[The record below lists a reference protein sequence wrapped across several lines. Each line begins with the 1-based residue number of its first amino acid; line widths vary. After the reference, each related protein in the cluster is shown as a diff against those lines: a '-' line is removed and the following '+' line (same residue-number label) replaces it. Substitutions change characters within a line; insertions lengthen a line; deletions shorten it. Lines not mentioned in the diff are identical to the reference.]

1 MSKII
6 RITTVFCLFMVLL
19 GAGLPVLG
27 VTSYSADTV
36 SGLLV
41 RYGLFMAS
49 EKGFKDIYGNSATV
63 LGGEF
68 RFGGENLG
76 AWLEGGYLSKSGEL
90 ILTQEET
97 KVRIVAIE
105 GGVLYRFMTGKI
117 CPYAG
122 AGVGYY
128 MYKEES
134 DALGEAKQNKVGF
147 CGVAGMGFQ
156 LLHPLLID
164 LKVKYSSCKMKPAYY
179 DINIGGIT
187 LSAGVG
193 IRF

>member
-1 MSKII
+1 MNKII
-6 RITTVFCLFMVLL
+6 RLLTVFCLFAVLL
-19 GAGLPVLG
+19 GAGRPVWG
-27 VTSYSADTV
+27 VTASSDTV
-36 SGLLV
+36 SALLV
-41 RYGLFMAS
+41 RGGLFMAGKQ
-49 EKGFKDIYGNSATV
+49 EFKDVYDNPTV
-63 LGGEF
+63 LGGEL

-76 AWLEGGYLSKSGEL
+76 AWLEGGYLSKTGEL
-90 ILTQEET
+90 TLTKEKT
-97 KVRIVAIE
+97 KVRIFSVE
-105 GGVLYRFMTGKI
+105 GGLIYRFMTGKV

-122 AGVGYY
+122 AGAGYY

-147 CGVAGMGFQ
+147 CGVLGVGFQ

-164 LKVKYSSCKMKPAYY
+164 LKVKYNSCKMKPADN